1 MHTVVE
7 LSRAE
12 IVTICAVV
20 SAASI
25 MGVAPAQ
32 NPAEHA
38 QLIQLGEAALRQRQ
52 LAQSDQDGMLM
63 IARDPLALVA
73 TCAYPQRSLIIHH
86 VQGNGS
92 VLQAFGHKHADSV
105 VFHEL
110 LNSDMQ
116 RLQAFGSLEQLANY
130 SLDWCGYAGSAE
142 LSLRFHIQSN
152 VLAEARSLV
161 EQSEE
166 QAALQA
172 LGNSGVSAEA
182 AIRLIELLSQPHT
195 TTIFNAVLYQGQQV
209 LSREYSLLQAGHHGL
224 LMTQTNIEQDL
235 YQLETTSR
243 ERLAN
248 LLIQSLA

>member
-1 MHTVVE
+1 MSAVVE

-20 SAASI
+20 GTESI
-25 MGVAPAQ
+25 MGVVPAHPGSERPKLLQ
-32 NPAEHA
+32 A
-38 QLIQLGEAALRQRQ
+38 GEASLRQRQ
-52 LAQSDQDGMLM
+52 FAQSDQDGMLM

-86 VQGNGS
+86 VQSNGS
-92 VLQAFGHKHADSV
+92 LLQAFGHKHADSV

-116 RLQAFGSLEQLANY
+116 RLQAFGSLAQLANY
-130 SLDWCGYAGSAE
+130 SLDWCGYTGSAE
-142 LSLRFHIQSN
+142 LSLRWHIQST

-172 LGNSGVSAEA
+172 LGNSGVSTEA

-195 TTIFNAVLYQGQQV
+195 TTIFNAVVYQGQQA
-209 LSREYSLLQAGHHGL
+209 LSREYSLLQANQKAL
-224 LMTQTNIEQDL
+224 LMTRTNIEQDL

>member
-1 MHTVVE
+1 MSAVVE

-20 SAASI
+20 GTESI
-25 MGVAPAQ
+25 MGVVPAHPGSERPKLLQ
-32 NPAEHA
+32 A
-38 QLIQLGEAALRQRQ
+38 GEASLRQRQ
-52 LAQSDQDGMLM
+52 LAQSDHDGMLM

-73 TCAYPQRSLIIHH
+73 TCAYPQRSLVIHQFQH
-86 VQGNGS
+86 NGL

-105 VFHEL
+105 VFHEV
-110 LNSDMQ
+110 LNPDMQ
-116 RLQAFGSLEQLANY
+116 RLQAVGSLVQLADH

-142 LSLRFHIQSN
+142 LSLRWHIQST

-172 LGNSGVSAEA
+172 LVNSGVSNEA

-195 TTIFNAVLYQGQQV
+195 TTIFNAVVYQGQQV
-209 LSREYSLLQAGHHGL
+209 LSREYSLLQAGQHAL

-235 YQLETTSR
+235 YQLETISR

>member
-1 MHTVVE
+1 MSAVVE

-20 SAASI
+20 NAASI

-32 NPAEHA
+32 HPAEHA
-38 QLIQLGEAALRQRQ
+38 QLIQLGEASLRQRQ
-52 LAQSDQDGMLM
+52 LAQSDHDGMLM

-86 VQGNGS
+86 VQSSGS
-92 VLQAFGHKHADSV
+92 LLQAFGHKHADSV
-105 VFHEL
+105 VFHEV

-116 RLQAFGSLEQLANY
+116 RLQAFGSLAQLANY
-130 SLDWCGYAGSAE
+130 SLDWCGYAGTDE
-142 LSLRFHIQSN
+142 PNLRFHIQSN
-152 VLAEARSLV
+152 LLAEARSLV

-166 QAALQA
+166 QAALQT
-172 LGNSGVSAEA
+172 LRSSGVSDEA
-182 AIRLIELLSQPHT
+182 ALRLIDLLSQSHT
-195 TTIFNAVLYQGQQV
+195 TTIFNAVVYQGQQV
-209 LSREYSLLQAGHHGL
+209 LSREYSLLQADKQAL
-224 LMTQTNIEQDL
+224 LMTQTNVEQDL